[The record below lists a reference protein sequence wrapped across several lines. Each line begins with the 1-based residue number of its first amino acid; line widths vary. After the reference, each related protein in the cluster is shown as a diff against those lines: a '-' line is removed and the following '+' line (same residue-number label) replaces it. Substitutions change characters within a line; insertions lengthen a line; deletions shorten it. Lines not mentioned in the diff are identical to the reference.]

1 MRKENLNWMKVLSG
15 SADPR
20 KHFPT
25 LKQFLEALNKAVAYL
40 RWEKVESRIYG
51 TWSPEELYQG
61 AAANGLPLVEGL
73 ERYAMPVAARRTL
86 RRGGMVFVTAETQ
99 MEGLRHEY
107 AFATREGW
115 RYDGAPVVVRF
126 DPVTAAE
133 RGASIELAETWRDFR
148 AGTVID
154 GAAPCVSAPP
164 DFVNDAGLFDLR
176 GAGRHESQA
185 NRAAVR
191 TVVTAYDTRGA
202 IRTRYNE
209 EGIVNS
215 EKVSVTSWG
224 LRGGVP
230 LAAEGD
236 EERAV
241 TPATPARLAAIEAEE
256 RMLAYA

>member
-1 MRKENLNWMKVLSG
+1 M
-15 SADPR
+15 
-20 KHFPT
+20 
-25 LKQFLEALNKAVAYL
+25 
-40 RWEKVESRIYG
+40 
-51 TWSPEELYQG
+51 
-61 AAANGLPLVEGL
+61 
-73 ERYAMPVAARRTL
+73 
-86 RRGGMVFVTAETQ
+86 
-99 MEGLRHEY
+99 
-107 AFATREGW
+107 
-115 RYDGAPVVVRF
+115 RF

-202 IRTRYNE
+202 IRTRMDTGERGMGNGE
-209 EGIVNS
+209 PVI
-215 EKVSVTSWG
+215 SWG

-230 LAAEGD
+230 LAADGE

-241 TPATPARLAAIEAEE
+241 TPATPARLAALEAEE